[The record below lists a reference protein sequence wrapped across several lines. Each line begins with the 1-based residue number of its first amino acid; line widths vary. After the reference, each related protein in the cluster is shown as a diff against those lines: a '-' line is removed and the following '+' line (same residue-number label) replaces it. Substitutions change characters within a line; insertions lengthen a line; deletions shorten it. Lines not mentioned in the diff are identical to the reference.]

1 MKENDMS
8 ELDKINRLE
17 QSVEKLERSVDL
29 LEEKL
34 SRCDKPAKPSQ
45 FVRMVRMAEITR
57 DARRV
62 ERQYI
67 IDGLRK
73 GGWSESVM
81 KSIADLPEI
90 S

>member
-1 MKENDMS
+1 MS
-8 ELDKINRLE
+8 EIDKINRLE

-34 SRCDKPAKPSQ
+34 SRCDKPAGPKPSQ

-57 DARRV
+57 DARRA
-62 ERQYI
+62 ERQHI

-73 GGWSESVM
+73 DGWSESVM

-90 S
+90 I

>member
-1 MKENDMS
+1 MS

-17 QSVEKLERSVDL
+17 QSVEKLERSVNL

-34 SRCDKPAKPSQ
+34 SRCDKPAGPKPSQ
-45 FVRMVRMAEITR
+45 FVRTVSMAEIIR
-57 DARRV
+57 DARRT

-73 GGWSESVM
+73 GGWSEFV
-81 KSIADLPEI
+81 KFIADLPEI